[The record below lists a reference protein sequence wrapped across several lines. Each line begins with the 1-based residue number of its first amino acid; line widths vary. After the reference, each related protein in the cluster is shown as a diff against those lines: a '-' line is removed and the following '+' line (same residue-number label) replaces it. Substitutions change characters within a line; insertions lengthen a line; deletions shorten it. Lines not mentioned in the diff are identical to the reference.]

1 MSALPAIELK
11 DLRKEFMLSHSGI
24 NSLKTM
30 LTWWRKRKIE
40 RLEVLKGISLE
51 VMPGECVAVV
61 GRNGAGKS
69 TLLSLLARVY
79 KPTSG
84 EVIVRGR
91 LAPLLELGAGFH
103 PDLTGVENVFFN
115 GVILGLTRAEIQER
129 LETIIDFSELRSH
142 IDTPVRTYSSGML
155 ARLGFSIA
163 VNIGADIL
171 LVDEVLAVGD
181 LEFER
186 KCYAKIDELRAGGA
200 TILFVSHH
208 LESVRRVADRCIWL
222 SDGVIFQTGDADTVL
237 GAYVEAAG
245 AAPPVQ
251 ELP

>member
-1 MSALPAIELK
+1 MSAPAIELVG
-11 DLRKEFMLSHSGI
+11 LRKEFKLSHSGI

-30 LTWWRKRKIE
+30 LTWWRKRKVE
-40 RLEVLKGISLE
+40 RLEVLRGVSMQ

-84 EVIVRGR
+84 LVAVRGR
-91 LAPLLELGAGFH
+91 VAPLLELGAGFH
-103 PDLTGVENVFFN
+103 PDLTGVENIFFN
-115 GVILGLTRAEIQER
+115 GVILGLTRTEIQER

-163 VNIGADIL
+163 VNIGAEIL

-186 KCYAKIDELRAGGA
+186 KCYAKIDELRSAGA
-200 TILFVSHH
+200 TILFVSHN
-208 LESVRRVADRCIWL
+208 LDSIRRVADRCVWL
-222 SDGVIFQTGDADTVL
+222 ADGLIAQEGSAEEVL
-237 GAYVEAAG
+237 RAYIAASG
-245 AAPPVQ
+245 SGPVQ
-251 ELP
+251 EIP

>member
-1 MSALPAIELK
+1 MSAVPAIEIRDLK
-11 DLRKEFMLSHSGI
+11 KEFMLSHSGI

-30 LTWWRKRKIE
+30 LTWWRKRKVE

-84 EVIVRGR
+84 EVFVRGR

-103 PDLTGVENVFFN
+103 PDLTGVENIFFN
-115 GVILGLTRAEIQER
+115 GVILGLTRAEIQDR

-186 KCYAKIDELRAGGA
+186 KCYAKIDELRADGA

-222 SDGVIFQTGDADTVL
+222 RDGLIFQTGDAESVL

-245 AAPPVQ
+245 GAPTVQ